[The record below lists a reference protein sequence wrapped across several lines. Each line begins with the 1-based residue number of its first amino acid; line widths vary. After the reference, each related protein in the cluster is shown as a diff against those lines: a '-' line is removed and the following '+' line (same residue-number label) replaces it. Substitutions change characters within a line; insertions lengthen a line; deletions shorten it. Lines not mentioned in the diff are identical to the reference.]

1 MRKAFS
7 EVLMQQAKINPRL
20 MFLTG
25 DLGFGVFDAFR
36 DTYGPRYINVGVAEA
51 QLMCAAAGLAK
62 EGYRPIAY
70 SIASFATGRAF
81 EQIRISIAYPGL
93 PVVVVGAGGGYVYAN
108 SGVTHHAAE
117 DLALMSLLPGFTVV
131 NPGDPEEV
139 RTLLPQLLKLKGPS
153 YIRIGRYGEPTYEA
167 EEAPE
172 LGKFR
177 LVRRGHH
184 PLAILVSGDC
194 AIDVI
199 AAADSLAA
207 DQIHPWIF
215 QVHTVKPLDTPRLA
229 QLASRV
235 DTLLVIEEHLSHGG
249 VGSAISQ
256 WAAAQAKAPRVDRLG
271 PQDALVLGNPN
282 REELRARL
290 NYGPAAIDARVRQ
303 LLEVG
308 P

>member
-7 EVLMQQAKINPRL
+7 EILMQQAAVDPRL

-36 DTYGPRYINVGVAEA
+36 EAYGPRYVNVGVAEA

-62 EGYRPIAY
+62 EGFRPIAY

-81 EQIRISIAYPGL
+81 EQIRISIAYPNL

-117 DLALMSLLPGFTVV
+117 DLALMSVLPGFTVV

-139 RTLLPQLLKLKGPS
+139 RALLPQLLTLAGPS

-177 LVRRGHH
+177 LIRSGSEK
-184 PLAILVSGDC
+184 LAILVSGDC
-194 AIDVI
+194 AIDTLS
-199 AAADSLAA
+199 AADALAKDGIRPA
-207 DQIHPWIF
+207 IY
-215 QVHTVKPLDTPRLA
+215 QVHTVKPLDEARLQALSA
-229 QLASRV
+229 QV
-235 DTLLVIEEHLSHGG
+235 DTLLVIEEHLPYGG
-249 VGSAISQ
+249 VAASISQ
-256 WAAAQAKAPRVDRLG
+256 WVAAQSSGPQVVRLG
-271 PQDALVLGNPN
+271 PADALVLGNPE
-282 REELRARL
+282 RDELRARL
-290 NYGPAAIDARVRQ
+290 GYGPAAIEARVRA
-303 LLEVG
+303 LLEG
-308 P
+308 AS

>member
-7 EVLMQQAKINPRL
+7 EILMQQAATDPRL

-25 DLGFGVFDAFR
+25 DLGFGVFDAFKEK
-36 DTYGPRYINVGVAEA
+36 YGPRYVNVGVAEA

-62 EGYRPIAY
+62 EGFRPIAY

-117 DLALMSLLPGFTVV
+117 DLALMSILPGFTVV

-139 RTLLPQLLKLKGPS
+139 RTLLPQLLQLDGPS

-167 EEAPE
+167 EEAPQ

-177 LVRRGHH
+177 RVRSGKQ

-194 AIDVI
+194 AIDTL
-199 AAADSLAA
+199 AAADTLAK
-207 DQIHPWIF
+207 DHIQPWIY
-215 QVHTVKPLDTPRLA
+215 QAHTVKPLDIAGLEA
-229 QLASRV
+229 IAAKV
-235 DTLLVIEEHLSHGG
+235 DTILVIEEHLAHGG
-249 VGSAISQ
+249 VAASVSQ
-256 WAAAQAKAPRVDRLG
+256 WAAAQRQAPRIARLG
-271 PQDALVLGNPN
+271 PQDALVLGNPK
-282 REELRARL
+282 REQLRDRL
-290 NYGPAAIDARVRQ
+290 NYGPRAIASQVRA
-303 LLEVG
+303 LLEDT